1 MIHDAEVAQAQEI
14 HLHEPHL
21 LELGVR
27 EAGNDHAILIALVHR
42 HEVKQWGTRQDERAG
57 VHAGA
62 SNQPLEAF
70 GSLNNL
76 GYVRVICHQLTELLA
91 FAIPLVGGVEDLV
104 QWNALAHHVRGH
116 CLGDLVAEGEGIAEN
131 TVSVF
136 DSGLRLNLAEGVD
149 LAGVLSPVL
158 VRDVIN
164 DLVTLTIVEVKVDIG
179 WIDALRVEEPLEQ

>member
-1 MIHDAEVAQAQEI
+1 M
-14 HLHEPHL
+14 
-21 LELGVR
+21 
-27 EAGNDHAILIALVHR
+27 
-42 HEVKQWGTRQDERAG
+42 
-57 VHAGA
+57 
-62 SNQPLEAF
+62 
-70 GSLNNL
+70 
-76 GYVRVICHQLTELLA
+76 
-91 FAIPLVGGVEDLV
+91 GGVEDLV